1 MKVTYGELKRIY
13 EWAQIYVSWAEVYSI
28 LKQMTDE
35 EYSAQYE
42 TFMDAWAYGE
52 Y

>member
-42 TFMDAWAYGE
+42 TFTDAWV
-52 Y
+52 